1 MVSRILLLGLATASA
16 LRASRPL
23 RRVVA
28 PPLRAA
34 PPGLS
39 SRDVAQVV
47 STPPAAVAKRLAQ
60 RKTRETARILQ
71 SKRRAAET
79 LLDAALARS
88 RVVARAPA
96 VVVEAEIAAV
106 SASLLA
112 AGALLA
118 APVVAKTASLAAIA
132 AGAYALAVGALR
144 PNSRAAARL
153 RRLGKPLV
161 ARRAAPAPP
170 PCDHVM
176 GC

>member
-1 MVSRILLLGLATASA
+1 MARILLLVLAAASA
-16 LRASRPL
+16 LRAPQPL
-23 RRVVA
+23 RVVGR
-28 PPLRAA
+28 PLRAA

-47 STPPAAVAKRLAQ
+47 STPPAAIAKRLAQ
-60 RKTRETARILQ
+60 RKTQETARILQ

-88 RVVARAPA
+88 RVVARAPS
-96 VVVEAEIAAV
+96 VVEPEIAAV
-106 SASLLA
+106 AASLVA

-170 PCDHVM
+170 CDHVM

>member
-1 MVSRILLLGLATASA
+1 MACSRILLLALAAASA
-16 LRASRPL
+16 LRAPQPL
-23 RRVVA
+23 RVVGR
-28 PPLRAA
+28 PLRAA

-60 RKTRETARILQ
+60 RKTQETARILQ

-96 VVVEAEIAAV
+96 VVEPEVAAV
-106 SASLLA
+106 AASLLA

-170 PCDHVM
+170 CDHVM

>member
-1 MVSRILLLGLATASA
+1 MACSRILLLLLASA
-16 LRASRPL
+16 SGFQAPRPL

-47 STPPAAVAKRLAQ
+47 STPPAAVAKRIAQ
-60 RKTRETARILQ
+60 RKTQETARILQ
-71 SKRRAAET
+71 SKRRAAEM

-88 RVVARAPA
+88 RVVARAPS
-96 VVVEAEIAAV
+96 VVEPEIAAV
-106 SASLLA
+106 AASLVA

>member
-1 MVSRILLLGLATASA
+1 MARILLLVLASA
-16 LRASRPL
+16 CAFKAPRPL

-28 PPLRAA
+28 CPLRAA

-60 RKTRETARILQ
+60 RKTQETARILQ

-96 VVVEAEIAAV
+96 VVEPEVAAV
-106 SASLLA
+106 AASLLA

-170 PCDHVM
+170 CDHVM

>member
-1 MVSRILLLGLATASA
+1 MARILLLVLAAASA
-16 LRASRPL
+16 LRAPQPL
-23 RRVVA
+23 RVVGR
-28 PPLRAA
+28 PLRAA

-96 VVVEAEIAAV
+96 VVEPEIAAV
-106 SASLLA
+106 AASFVA

-153 RRLGKPLV
+153 RRLGRPLV

-170 PCDHVM
+170 CDHVM

>member
-1 MVSRILLLGLATASA
+1 MGSARILLLGLAAASA
-16 LRASRPL
+16 LQAPRPL
-23 RRVVA
+23 PRVVGR
-28 PPLRAA
+28 PLRAA

-47 STPPAAVAKRLAQ
+47 STPPAEIAKRLAQ
-60 RKTRETARILQ
+60 RKTQETARILQ

-79 LLDAALARS
+79 LLDATLARS

-96 VVVEAEIAAV
+96 VVEAEIVAI
-106 SASLLA
+106 SASLVA

-170 PCDHVM
+170 CDHVM

>member
-1 MVSRILLLGLATASA
+1 MACSRILLLVLAAASA
-16 LRASRPL
+16 LRAPQPL
-23 RRVVA
+23 RVVA

-60 RKTRETARILQ
+60 RKTQETARILQ

-79 LLDAALARS
+79 ILEAALARS
-88 RVVARAPA
+88 RVVARAPS
-96 VVVEAEIAAV
+96 VVEPEIAAV
-106 SASLLA
+106 AASLVA

-170 PCDHVM
+170 CDHVM

>member
-1 MVSRILLLGLATASA
+1 MARILLLALAAASA
-16 LRASRPL
+16 LRAPQPL
-23 RRVVA
+23 RVVGR
-28 PPLRAA
+28 PLRAA

-60 RKTRETARILQ
+60 RKTQETARILQ

-96 VVVEAEIAAV
+96 VVEPEVAAV
-106 SASLLA
+106 AASLLA

-170 PCDHVM
+170 CDHVM

>member
-1 MVSRILLLGLATASA
+1 MARILLLVLAAASA
-16 LRASRPL
+16 LRAPQPL
-23 RRVVA
+23 RVVGR
-28 PPLRAA
+28 PLRAA

-60 RKTRETARILQ
+60 RKTQETARILQ
-71 SKRRAAET
+71 SKRRAAEM

-88 RVVARAPA
+88 RVVARAPS
-96 VVVEAEIAAV
+96 VVEPEIAAV
-106 SASLLA
+106 AASLVA

-170 PCDHVM
+170 CDHVM

>member
-1 MVSRILLLGLATASA
+1 MARILLLVLAAASA
-16 LRASRPL
+16 LRAPQPL
-23 RRVVA
+23 RVVGR
-28 PPLRAA
+28 PLRAA

-60 RKTRETARILQ
+60 RKTQETARILQ

-96 VVVEAEIAAV
+96 VVDAEIAAI
-106 SASLLA
+106 SASLVA

-153 RRLGKPLV
+153 RRLGRPLV

-170 PCDHVM
+170 CDHVM

>member
-1 MVSRILLLGLATASA
+1 MARILLLVLAAASA
-16 LRASRPL
+16 LRAPQPL
-23 RRVVA
+23 RVVGR
-28 PPLRAA
+28 PLRAA

-60 RKTRETARILQ
+60 RKTQETARILQ

-88 RVVARAPA
+88 RVVARAPS
-96 VVVEAEIAAV
+96 VVEPEIAAV
-106 SASLLA
+106 AASLVA

-170 PCDHVM
+170 CDHVM

>member
-1 MVSRILLLGLATASA
+1 MACSRILLLLLASA
-16 LRASRPL
+16 SGFQAPRPL
-23 RRVVA
+23 RRVVGR
-28 PPLRAA
+28 PLRAA

-96 VVVEAEIAAV
+96 VVEPEIAAV
-106 SASLLA
+106 AASFVA

-170 PCDHVM
+170 CDHVM

>member
-1 MVSRILLLGLATASA
+1 MARILLLVLAAASA
-16 LRASRPL
+16 LRAPQPL
-23 RRVVA
+23 RVVGR
-28 PPLRAA
+28 PLRAA

-47 STPPAAVAKRLAQ
+47 STPPAAIAKRLAQ

-88 RVVARAPA
+88 RVVARAPS
-96 VVVEAEIAAV
+96 VVEPEIAAV
-106 SASLLA
+106 AASLVA

-170 PCDHVM
+170 CDHVM

>member
-1 MVSRILLLGLATASA
+1 MACSRILLLVLAAASA
-16 LRASRPL
+16 LRAPQPL
-23 RRVVA
+23 RVVA

-60 RKTRETARILQ
+60 RKTQETARILQ

-88 RVVARAPA
+88 RVVARAPS
-96 VVVEAEIAAV
+96 VVEPEIAAV
-106 SASLLA
+106 AASLVA

-170 PCDHVM
+170 CDHVM